1 MKTITK
7 SEELKKENS
16 VLKIGTPYC
25 GPCQLIVEN
34 LKLVE
39 SKHPEVEFYEVNAE
53 DAEDLVEE
61 LRIRNVPTV
70 IRYKD
75 GEEVKRNVG
84 MMTIEQIENFL

>member
-7 SEELKKENS
+7 SEELGKTNS

-25 GPCQLIVEN
+25 GPCQLIIEN
-34 LKLVE
+34 LKFVE

-75 GEEVKRNVG
+75 GEEVGRNVG
-84 MMTIEQIENFL
+84 MMTVEQIENFL

>member
-39 SKHPEVEFYEVNAE
+39 SKHPEIEFYEVNAE

-61 LRIRNVPTV
+61 LRIRNVPAV

>member
-7 SEELKKENS
+7 SEELGKTNS

-25 GPCQLIVEN
+25 GPCQLIIEN
-34 LKLVE
+34 LKFVE

-53 DAEDLVEE
+53 DAEELIEE

-75 GEEVKRNVG
+75 GEEVGRNVG
-84 MMTIEQIENFL
+84 MMTVEQIENFL

>member
-7 SEELKKENS
+7 SEELGKTNS

-25 GPCQLIVEN
+25 GPCQLIIEN
-34 LKLVE
+34 LKFVE

-53 DAEDLVEE
+53 DAEELVEE

-75 GEEVKRNVG
+75 GEEVGRNVG
-84 MMTIEQIENFL
+84 MMTVEQIENFL